1 MSSRMMFL
9 DCPAYLDENTGVR
22 CGLPAEVRYRFIVNS
37 TDGPLESAMIRC
49 PSGHFFNGP
58 IELLSFDKQASPF
71 SAQPNRGSAM
81 PHRCLFVPPHVLA
94 NIARAN
100 ARESLEPTSAQRSA
114 TISDRCRRARRNFT
128 PDGTVLTAALAEPK
142 AVPAGLTVPQP
153 GTAGRLIYDDLNQAA
168 FDVKLVRGEGDPA
181 VPGENANRAYDHLG
195 LVRQFYKEKLGR
207 NSIDNAGLN
216 IVANVNYGTGFD
228 NAFFDG
234 SRMVFGNG
242 DNVIFK
248 DLTGDLDVPAHELT
262 HGVTQYTAGL
272 NYTADQSG
280 ALNESFS
287 DMMGSA
293 IDAWANN
300 RDADTHNWLIGEDIM
315 ADDLYGEALRNMAE
329 PGTAYDNPIM
339 GRDSQPRDMSG
350 YHQPA
355 DPHIMSG
362 ITNRWFYLICK
373 EIGMDAGTLIM
384 YQTLQNLWPT
394 AVFSDAAA
402 VAAAQARILSEDK
415 QVPPESAQV
424 VRAMAREQG
433 FW

>member
-1 MSSRMMFL
+1 
-9 DCPAYLDENTGVR
+9 
-22 CGLPAEVRYRFIVNS
+22 
-37 TDGPLESAMIRC
+37 
-49 PSGHFFNGP
+49 
-58 IELLSFDKQASPF
+58 
-71 SAQPNRGSAM
+71 M
-81 PHRCLFVPPHVLA
+81 PHLCSFVPPHVLA
-94 NIARAN
+94 NIARVH
-100 ARESLEPTSAQRSA
+100 AREGLEPTAAQHSAIVSEHL
-114 TISDRCRRARRNFT
+114 RRERRNFA
-128 PDGTVLTAALAEPK
+128 PDGVLRQAVSAGPQ
-142 AVPAGLTVPQP
+142 AVPKGLTVPP
-153 GTAGRLIYDDLNQAA
+153 AGTARLIYDDKNQWN

-181 VPGENANRAYDHLG
+181 VAGENVNQAYDDLG
-195 LVRQFYKEKLGR
+195 LIRQFYKDKLGR

-216 IVANVNYGTGFD
+216 LVANVNYGVSFD
-228 NAFFDG
+228 NAFWDG
-234 SRMVFGNG
+234 TRMVFGNG

-248 DLTGDLDVPAHELT
+248 DFTGDLDVPGHELT

-272 NYTADQSG
+272 QYTADQTG

-329 PGTAYDNPIM
+329 PGTAYDDPVL
-339 GRDSQPRDMSG
+339 GRDPQPRDMSG
-350 YHQPA
+350 YFQPA

-362 ITNRWFYLICK
+362 ITNRWFYLICT

-394 AVFSDAAA
+394 AVFNDAAV
-402 VAAAQARILSEDK
+402 VAAAQARILAENK

-424 VRAMAREQG
+424 VRAMARQQG

>member
-1 MSSRMMFL
+1 
-9 DCPAYLDENTGVR
+9 
-22 CGLPAEVRYRFIVNS
+22 
-37 TDGPLESAMIRC
+37 
-49 PSGHFFNGP
+49 
-58 IELLSFDKQASPF
+58 
-71 SAQPNRGSAM
+71 M
-81 PHRCLFVPPHVLA
+81 PHLCSFVPPHVLA
-94 NIARAN
+94 NIARVH
-100 ARESLEPTSAQRSA
+100 AREGLEPTAAQHSAIVSEQL
-114 TISDRCRRARRNFT
+114 RRERRNFA
-128 PDGTVLTAALAEPK
+128 PDGVLRQAVSESPK
-142 AVPAGLTVPQP
+142 AVPKGLTVPP
-153 GTAGRLIYDDLNQAA
+153 AGTAGRLIYDDKNQWN

-181 VPGENANRAYDHLG
+181 VAGENVNRAYDDLG
-195 LVRQFYKEKLGR
+195 LIRQFYKDKLGR
-207 NSIDNAGLN
+207 NSIDNGGLN
-216 IVANVNYGTGFD
+216 LIANVNYGVSFD
-228 NAFFDG
+228 NAFWDG
-234 SRMVFGNG
+234 TRMVFGNG

-248 DLTGDLDVPAHELT
+248 DFTGDLDVPGHELT

-272 NYTADQSG
+272 QYTADQTG

-329 PGTAYDNPIM
+329 PGTAYDDPIL
-339 GRDSQPRDMSG
+339 GRDPQPRDMSG
-350 YHQPA
+350 YFQPA

-362 ITNRWFYLICK
+362 ITNRWFYLICT

-394 AVFSDAAA
+394 AVFNDAAV
-402 VAAAQARILSEDK
+402 VAAAQARILAENK

-424 VRAMAREQG
+424 VRAMARQQG